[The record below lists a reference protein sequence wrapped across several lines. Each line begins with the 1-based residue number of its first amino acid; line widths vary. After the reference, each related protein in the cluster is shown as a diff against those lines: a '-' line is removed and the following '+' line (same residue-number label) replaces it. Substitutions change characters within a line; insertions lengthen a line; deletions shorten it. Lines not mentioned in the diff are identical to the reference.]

1 MDISKYTEDSSSN
14 IQKWKLIENFFE
26 INFTDGEKPDLD
38 TILFL
43 IGVQELGQ
51 GKKKFKKDEK
61 LNLLH
66 IAVCRV
72 LEPFGFYR
80 FDGQD
85 PEGWPHF
92 DLLEELPPLKSNEQ
106 KLLMKYAVIQYFD
119 DQKIINFE
127 S

>member
-1 MDISKYTEDSSSN
+1 MDISKLTEESLSN
-14 IQKWKLIENFFE
+14 NNKWKQIEEFFMQ
-26 INFTDGEKPDLD
+26 NFTDGERPDLD

-51 GKKKFKKDEK
+51 GKKRFKKDDK

-80 FDGQD
+80 FEGQD

-92 DLLEELPPLKSNEQ
+92 ELLEDLPPLKTNEQ
-106 KLLMKYAVIQYFD
+106 TLLMKYAVIQYFD

>member
-1 MDISKYTEDSSSN
+1 MDVNEINFQQASN
-14 IQKWKLIENFFE
+14 QEKWLKIEEFFRT
-26 INFTDGEKPDLD
+26 NFTDGETPDLD

-43 IGVQELGQ
+43 IGVQELGK
-51 GKKKFKKDEK
+51 GKIRFKKDDK

-80 FDGQD
+80 FDGLD

-92 DLLEELPPLKSNEQ
+92 ELLEELPPLKTNEQ
-106 KLLMKYAVIQYFD
+106 TLLMKHAVIQYFE

>member
-1 MDISKYTEDSSSN
+1 MDISKFTEESSSN
-14 IQKWKLIENFFE
+14 TNKWKQIEEFFMQ
-26 INFTDGEKPDLD
+26 NFTDGERPDLD

-51 GKKKFKKDEK
+51 GKKRFKKDDK

-80 FDGQD
+80 FDGLD
-85 PEGWPHF
+85 PDGWPC
-92 DLLEELPPLKSNEQ
+92 LLYTSPSPRDS
-106 KLLMKYAVIQYFD
+106 
-119 DQKIINFE
+119 
-127 S
+127 

>member
-1 MDISKYTEDSSSN
+1 MDIKTIDINQSTTRD
-14 IQKWKLIENFFE
+14 KWKKIEQFFE
-26 INFTDGEKPDLD
+26 TNFTDGETPDLD

-51 GKKKFKKDEK
+51 GKRKFKKDEK

-80 FDGQD
+80 FDGLD

-92 DLLEELPPLKSNEQ
+92 ELLDELPPLKTNEQ
-106 KLLMKYAVIQYFD
+106 TLLMKHAAIQYFE
-119 DQKIINFE
+119 DQNIINFE

>member
-1 MDISKYTEDSSSN
+1 MSTEAEL
-14 IQKWKLIENFFE
+14 WKKVEDFFIENFDAE
-26 INFTDGEKPDLD
+26 PNISID

-51 GKKKFKKDEK
+51 GKKRFKKDDK

-85 PEGWPHF
+85 PDGWPHF
-92 DLLEELPPLKSNEQ
+92 ELLEELPPLKTNEQ
-106 KLLMKYAVIQYFD
+106 TLLMKYAVIQYFS

>member
-1 MDISKYTEDSSSN
+1 MNIKQLDIHQSSN
-14 IQKWKLIENFFE
+14 QEKWKKIEEFYKT
-26 INFTDGEKPDLD
+26 NFTDGETPDLD
-38 TILFL
+38 TILFI
-43 IGVQELGQ
+43 IGVQELGK
-51 GKKKFKKDEK
+51 GKIRFKKDDK

-80 FDGQD
+80 FDGLD
-85 PEGWPHF
+85 ADGWPHF
-92 DLLEELPPLKSNEQ
+92 ELLEELPPLKTNEQ
-106 KLLMKYAVIQYFD
+106 TLLMKHAVIQYFE

>member
-1 MDISKYTEDSSSN
+1 MGIDQSHINLSSDQ
-14 IQKWKLIENFFE
+14 IKWKKIEQFFSAE
-26 INFTDGEKPDLD
+26 FTDGETPDLD

-43 IGVQELGQ
+43 IGVQELGM
-51 GKKKFKKDEK
+51 GKRRFKKDEK

-72 LEPFGFYR
+72 LEPFGYYS
-80 FDGQD
+80 FDGLD

-92 DLLEELPPLKSNEQ
+92 ELKEELPPLKTNEQ
-106 KLLMKYAVIQYFD
+106 TLLMKHAIIQYFM
-119 DQKIINFE
+119 DQNIIDFE

>member
-1 MDISKYTEDSSSN
+1 MDVYEINFQQASN
-14 IQKWKLIENFFE
+14 QEKWLKIEEFFKT
-26 INFTDGEKPDLD
+26 NFTDGETPDLD

-43 IGVQELGQ
+43 IGVQELGK
-51 GKKKFKKDEK
+51 GKIRFKKDDK

-80 FDGQD
+80 FDGLD
-85 PEGWPHF
+85 PDGWPHF
-92 DLLEELPPLKSNEQ
+92 ELLEELPPLKTNEQ
-106 KLLMKYAVIQYFD
+106 TLLMKHAVIQYFE

>member
-1 MDISKYTEDSSSN
+1 MDISKYTADSSSN
-14 IQKWKLIENFFE
+14 IQKWKLSENFFE
-26 INFTDGEKPDLD
+26 TNFTDGEKPDLD

-85 PEGWPHF
+85 PDGWPHF
-92 DLLEELPPLKSNEQ
+92 ELLEELPPLKTNEQ
-106 KLLMKYAVIQYFD
+106 SLLMKYAVIQYFD